1 MRIATNT
8 VSDTI
13 LNQVQQLS
21 LKQLKLQTQ
30 VATGQR
36 ITQPEDD
43 SRAVGHVLNL
53 QSGQRQIAQYG
64 KNATRA
70 MELAQATFSSLQ
82 SLKSVSDRANEI
94 GALGNGI
101 LSSSG
106 ASAYAGEVNQLIEHT
121 LEVANGKFRG
131 ESLFSGTAVDTVPFT
146 ATRNAAGDITG
157 VSYGGN
163 TGRAQIQISETS
175 TVAVSPDGATNTSIG
190 TFIAHLVSLRDALA
204 GNNSTA
210 ISSAEASLTGDED
223 GFVAV
228 LADHGGIQAR
238 IEAVQSQQK
247 TIADNLEASVSSE
260 ADVDLPATIVKL
272 NQTQTAYQAALQS
285 AANIMRLSLLD
296 YLK

>member
-1 MRIATNT
+1 MRVASNT

-43 SRAVGHVLNL
+43 SRSVGHVLNL
-53 QSGQRQIAQYG
+53 QSGQRQVAQYG

-70 MELAQATFSSLQ
+70 LELSQATFSN
-82 SLKSVSDRANEI
+82 LKSIKNVSDRAAEI
-94 GALGNGI
+94 GALGLGI
-101 LSSSG
+101 LGPSG

-121 LEVANGKFRG
+121 LDIVNTQFRG
-131 ESLFSGTAVDTVPFT
+131 EFLFAGTAVGTTPFT
-146 ATRNAAGDITG
+146 ATRNAAGDVTG
-157 VSYGGN
+157 VTYAGN
-163 TGRAQIQISETS
+163 TGQAQIQISEAS
-175 TVAVSPDGATNTSIG
+175 TVAASSDGSTNIAIG
-190 TFIAHLVSLRDALA
+190 TFIGHLVALRDALSS
-204 GNNSTA
+204 NNSAGVAAAESTITA
-210 ISSAEASLTGDED
+210 DED
-223 GFVAV
+223 IFVSV
-228 LADHGGIQAR
+228 LAEHGGVQAR

>member
-30 VATGQR
+30 VANGQR

-43 SRAVGHVLNL
+43 SRSVGHVLNL
-53 QSGQRQIAQYG
+53 QSGQRRIAQYG
-64 KNATRA
+64 KNSTRA
-70 MELAQATFSSLQ
+70 MELSQATFSNLK
-82 SLKSVSDRANEI
+82 SLKQVSDRAAEI
-94 GALGNGI
+94 GALGLGI
-101 LSSSG
+101 LGPSG
-106 ASAYAGEVNQLIEHT
+106 AAAYSGEVNQLIEHT
-121 LEVANGKFRG
+121 LEVANTQFRG
-131 ESLFSGTAVDTVPFT
+131 EHIFAGTAVGPVPFA

-157 VSYGGN
+157 VTYNGN
-163 TGRAQIQISETS
+163 TSQAQIQISEAS
-175 TVAVSPDGATNTSIG
+175 TIAVSTDGTTNTGIG
-190 TFIAHLVSLRDALA
+190 TFIGHLVALRDALSA
-204 GNNSTA
+204 NNSTA
-210 ISSAEASLTGDED
+210 VAAAESTITADED
-223 GFVAV
+223 VFVSV
-228 LADHGGIQAR
+228 LAEHGGIQAR

-247 TIADNLEASVSSE
+247 TIADALEASVSSE